1 MKQMK
6 IYLSILFIVIMVYP
20 FGAFSA
26 ANFQQQGSNSIQS
39 DKIFYAIEINGV
51 LCGYSEASETPV
63 KKKGEELIRSD
74 INIFTMLSVLGSQFN
89 QELKI
94 STLIE
99 PETRKYREAKTLI
112 DQGTAKYNIEFSID
126 KDTAYYFSSIY
137 NQRKKIKLN
146 PETITGQ
153 DEMFLVM
160 KKDFVDNKKSEAT
173 YEILEMIEG
182 EIQSSTF
189 KKLGEEKIELSR
201 NVFNTIL
208 LEQTN
213 NKTNVKTRY
222 WLAPGYDYFVK
233 FEVQNRKVYLTDRS
247 VVDKIKV
254 SNMDANFFT
263 KSNVSISDFQSIS
276 YLKIKGRIEP
286 TGVQISSETLNIPGQ
301 RFDGTVTGNVIEGV
315 FEISHKKYD
324 GLKAPEFPPAYNNQ
338 TYLEKYLHSD
348 PFMESNDPILV
359 AKAKEITDGSKDS
372 WEAAKRLSR
381 WVAENISYA
390 IPGGGTAKK
399 TFEIR
404 AGECGAHSMLLA
416 AFCRGVGIPARVVF
430 GAMYVPNFNGGFGQ
444 HAWNEVY
451 MGDAGW
457 IPIDATAHEID
468 YVDSGHL
475 RISEITTVTSIS
487 FNGKSLEILEYKLG
501 SGDPKLSKIDSHDF
515 TQYVGKYTNLESA
528 RTFSV
533 LVKENSL
540 SVDIPGQATLP
551 FNPPGEKDKWQ
562 CKIAPQLSISF
573 TRDPGGKIIE
583 MKLYQLF
590 SLAKRTPDENSY
602 EKIPAEFIPYMGKY
616 FFSAI
621 NADLTVLVN
630 EGLLAIYDPV
640 NKATINLKRLDKE
653 GEFID
658 DSNRN
663 RFFFEKEAGGNVAGI
678 KLETEN
684 KFKRGE
690 LAAAVIE
697 RIIDG
702 ANLQKGISKY
712 EELKSGDIS
721 EIIFSER
728 ALNNLGYKYLNAGK
742 FEEALEILLLNTREY
757 PDSFNVYD
765 SLGEAYMKCG
775 RNEEAIESY
784 MRSLALNPQNENA
797 KKMIESLKA
806 KL

>member
-1 MKQMK
+1 MIVKK
-6 IYLSILFIVIMVYP
+6 RLSIWLAFLIVACALQIDAKEFYQKADSTNQEKVY
-20 FGAFSA
+20 
-26 ANFQQQGSNSIQS
+26 
-39 DKIFYAIEINGV
+39 YAIEINGV
-51 LCGYSEASETPV
+51 LCGYFETTEMPV
-63 KKKGEELIRSD
+63 VINGEHLIRGD
-74 INIFTMLSVLGSQFN
+74 INIFTMLSLLGSQFN
-89 QELKI
+89 QELKVSAFI
-94 STLIE
+94 Y
-99 PETRKYREAKTLI
+99 PDTRKYRNVKTLI
-112 DQGTAKYNIEFSID
+112 DQGTAKYTIEFSIE
-126 KDTAYYFSSIY
+126 KDTIYYFSSIY
-137 NQRKKIKLN
+137 NQNKKIKLE
-146 PETITGQ
+146 PGTITGN
-153 DEMFLVM
+153 DEMFVIV
-160 KKDFVDNKKSEAT
+160 KKDFVDNNKTEAT
-173 YEILEMIEG
+173 YEMFEMIEG

-189 KKLGEEKIELSR
+189 KKLGEEKIELSGQTY
-201 NVFNTIL
+201 NSIL

-213 NKTNVKTRY
+213 NKTNVKTRF
-222 WLAPGYDYFVK
+222 WLDPHYGYFVK
-233 FEVQNRKVYLTDRS
+233 FEVQNRKVYLADRS

-254 SNMDANFFT
+254 SNMDDNFFT
-263 KSNVSISDFQSIS
+263 RSNVSITDFQSIS
-276 YLKIKGRIEP
+276 KMKIKGRIEP
-286 TGVQISSETLNIPGQ
+286 TGVHITPESLNVSGQ
-301 RFDGTVTGNVIEGV
+301 KFDGSVNGNIIEGV
-315 FEISHKKYD
+315 FEIEHKKYD
-324 GLKAPEFPPAYNNQ
+324 GKNAPPIPNEFNTAPDIK
-338 TYLEKYLHSD
+338 KYLIPDSFIESD
-348 PFMESNDPILV
+348 DPVLV
-359 AKAKEITDGSKDS
+359 QKARDITSGSHDS
-372 WEAAKRLSR
+372 WDAALRLSR

-390 IPGGGTAKK
+390 IPGGGTARG
-399 TFEIR
+399 TYDIR

-416 AFCRGVGIPARVVF
+416 AFCRAVGIPARVVF
-430 GAMYVPNFNGGFGQ
+430 GAMYVPNHGGGFGQ
-444 HAWNEVY
+444 HAWNEIY
-451 MGDAGW
+451 MGNAGW
-457 IPIDATAHEID
+457 IPVDATAREID

-501 SGDPKLSKIDSHDF
+501 SGDLKLSKIDSHDF

-533 LVKENSL
+533 LVKEGSL

-602 EKIPAEFIPYMGKY
+602 ENIPAEFIPYMGKY

-630 EGLLAIYDPV
+630 ERLLAVYDPV
-640 NKATINLKRLDKE
+640 NKTTINLKPLDKE

-663 RFFFEKEAGGNVAGI
+663 RFFFEKEAGGNVTGI

-775 RNEEAIESY
+775 RNEEAIDSY
-784 MRSLALNPQNENA
+784 MRSLELNPQNENA

-806 KL
+806 D